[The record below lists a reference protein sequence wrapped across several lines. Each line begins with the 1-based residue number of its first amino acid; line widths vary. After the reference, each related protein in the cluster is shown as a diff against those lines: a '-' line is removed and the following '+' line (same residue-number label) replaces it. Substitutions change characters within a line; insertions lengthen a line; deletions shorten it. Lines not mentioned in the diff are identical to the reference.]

1 MVPWN
6 VIGTCMVRHEH
17 ASGDAVMEQTYLPA
31 DSLLYGAV
39 RRLVTLM
46 FNRLNVWF
54 RRQTVARKLTTTAL
68 ITSGVTLLAA
78 CTVFAAYDYLNLRSR
93 LVRDVTM
100 LADILGAN
108 STGALTFKDAAAA
121 TDTLRANVINEH
133 ITEARLFTAD
143 GALLA
148 TYVRPGISPRAASP
162 ETVRGAADA
171 ATAAFTDGRLRIVRP
186 IFLNREIVGRIEVES
201 DTSEV
206 WSRAARFVAVVAGTL
221 MGAFWIAFALS
232 RATSRLIF
240 APIGRLI
247 QVMRAVRDGGRY
259 DVRAEAGN
267 DDEIGELIDQFN
279 AMLSD
284 VEKRDHQLLQH
295 RDSLE
300 RAVDARTAELQTSNV
315 ALARARDQAM
325 EASQAKSEFLANMSH
340 EIRTPMNGVIGMT
353 ELVLDTELTAEQR
366 DGLTTVQSSA
376 HALLSI
382 INDILDFSKI
392 ESRKLELERAPFSP
406 RDAIAHALKPLAL
419 RAEQK
424 GLEFICEIDPQV
436 PAGIAGDAVRF
447 QQVLTNLVGNAIK
460 FTAHGHVLVAV
471 REQSRARDVSTLH
484 VSVSDTGIGIPVEQ
498 QGAIFEAF
506 RQADGSTT
514 RRFGGTG
521 LGLTI
526 SSTLVQLMGGRLW
539 VESQAGAGSTFH
551 FTVVVDVAAVA
562 PSAPPDARL
571 PHLRVLIVDDTAVN
585 RRVLTEQVEHLG
597 MTAATAASGPEAIEA
612 LIAAAATSH
621 PIELV
626 LLDANMPDMSGFEVA
641 AAIGQR
647 PELTGP
653 TIMMLSS
660 AGGLGDYDRCAELG
674 ISVYLTKPVYAAD
687 LQTAIGRALGRKPP
701 MTAQPPA
708 AAARAFRL
716 GEGDRPV
723 SILLVEDNVVNQR
736 VASGLL
742 TRRGHHVSLA
752 QDGREALARLERETF
767 DVVLMDLQM
776 PVMGGIDATLAL
788 RRRELGTGRHVRV
801 VAMTAHAMS
810 ADRDRC
816 LAAGMDGY
824 ISKPIDP
831 SVLFAVVEQ
840 GDAEAMPVLA
850 GSTTIFDP
858 ETLRQRIVADD
869 ALVVELVELFLEDLP
884 ARLGAIHQAI
894 LEQHAQGLYAAA
906 HALKGAATTLSTDA
920 HAHVAG
926 ELEQLGAAGDVIA
939 ATAVSDRLSVVAD
952 DTIEVLRAFVALA
965 GQPASTAVKR

>member
-1 MVPWN
+1 
-6 VIGTCMVRHEH
+6 
-17 ASGDAVMEQTYLPA
+17 MEPTDRPA
-31 DSLLYGAV
+31 DSLLQGASWC
-39 RRLVTLM
+39 LVTTPM

-68 ITSGVTLLAA
+68 MTSGVTLVAA

-108 STGALTFKDAAAA
+108 SIGALTFKDAAAA
-121 TDTLRANVINEH
+121 TDTLRANAINEH

-143 GALLA
+143 GVLLG
-148 TYVRPGISPRAASP
+148 TYTRPGISPRPASP
-162 ETVRGAADA
+162 ATARGAADA
-171 ATAAFTDGRLRIVRP
+171 ATAVFADGRLRVVRP
-186 IFLNREIVGRIEVES
+186 LFLNREMVGSIEVES
-201 DTSEV
+201 DTTEV
-206 WSRAARFVAVVAGTL
+206 WSRAARFVALVAGTL
-221 MGAFWIAFALS
+221 LGAFWIALASS

-247 QVMRAVRDGGRY
+247 QVMRVVRDGGRY

-267 DDEIGELIDQFN
+267 EDEIGELVDQFN

-284 VEKRDHQLLQH
+284 VEKRDQQLLQH

-300 RAVDARTAELQTSNV
+300 RAVDARTAELKTSNV
-315 ALARARDQAM
+315 ALAKARDQAM

-392 ESRKLELERAPFSP
+392 ESRKLELERVPFAP
-406 RDAIAHALKPLAL
+406 RDAIAHALRPLAL

-471 REQSRARDVSTLH
+471 REQSRVQSVSTLH
-484 VSVSDTGIGIPVEQ
+484 ISVSDTGIGIPVEQ

-539 VESQAGAGSTFH
+539 VESVAGGGSTFH
-551 FTVVVDVAAVA
+551 FTVVVDVAAMA

-597 MTAATAASGPEAIEA
+597 MTAVTAASGPEAIEA
-612 LIAAAATSH
+612 LSAAATTTS

-647 PELTGP
+647 PELTGA
-653 TIMMLSS
+653 TVMMLSS
-660 AGGLGDYDRCAELG
+660 ASGLGDYARCAELG
-674 ISVYLTKPVYAAD
+674 VSVYLTKPVYAAD
-687 LQTAIGRALGRKPP
+687 LQTAIGRALGRKPS
-701 MTAQPPA
+701 MTAQPPT
-708 AAARAFRL
+708 AAARAFGL

-723 SILLVEDNVVNQR
+723 RILIVEDNVVNQR
-736 VASGLL
+736 VAAGLL

-752 QDGREALARLERETF
+752 QDGREALARLEHDTF
-767 DVVLMDLQM
+767 DLVLMDLQM
-776 PVMGGIDATLAL
+776 PVMGGIDATIEL
-788 RRRELGTGRHVRV
+788 RRRELGTGRRVRV

-816 LAAGMDGY
+816 LAAGMDDY
-824 ISKPIDP
+824 VSKPIDP

-840 GDAEAMPVLA
+840 GDTKATPVLA
-850 GSTTIFDP
+850 GSTSIFDA
-858 ETLRQRIVADD
+858 EALRQRIFSDE
-869 ALVVELVELFLEDLP
+869 ALMVELVELFLEDLP
-884 ARLGAIHQAI
+884 ARLGAIHKAVI
-894 LEQHAQGLYAAA
+894 EQHAQALHAAA
-906 HALKGAATTLSTDA
+906 HDLKGAARTLSTDA
-920 HAHVAG
+920 LAHAAA
-926 ELEQLGAAGDVIA
+926 ELEQLGASGDVTA
-939 ATAVSDRLSVVAD
+939 ATAASDRLSVIAHG
-952 DTIEVLRAFVALA
+952 TIEVLRHFVTSANQIA
-965 GQPASTAVKR
+965 RSASKP

>member
-1 MVPWN
+1 
-6 VIGTCMVRHEH
+6 
-17 ASGDAVMEQTYLPA
+17 
-31 DSLLYGAV
+31 
-39 RRLVTLM
+39 M

-68 ITSGVTLLAA
+68 ITSGVTLVAA

-143 GALLA
+143 GALLG
-148 TYVRPGISPRAASP
+148 TYVRPGISPRPASP
-162 ETVRGAADA
+162 ETARGAADA
-171 ATAAFTDGRLRIVRP
+171 ATAVFTDGRLRVVRP
-186 IFLNREIVGRIEVES
+186 IFLNREMVGRIEVES
-201 DTSEV
+201 DTSEI

-221 MGAFWIAFALS
+221 VGAFWIALALS
-232 RATSRLIF
+232 RANARLIF

-247 QVMRAVRDGGRY
+247 QVMRAVRVGGRY

-267 DDEIGELIDQFN
+267 DDEIGELIEQFN

-300 RAVDARTAELQTSNV
+300 RAVDTRTAELQASNV

-471 REQSRARDVSTLH
+471 REQSRARDVATLH

-526 SSTLVQLMGGRLW
+526 SATLVQLMGGRLW
-539 VESQAGAGSTFH
+539 VESQVGAGSTFH

-562 PSAPPDARL
+562 PAAPSDARL
-571 PHLRVLIVDDTAVN
+571 PHLRVLIVDDTPIN

-612 LIAAAATSH
+612 LAAAAATPH

-660 AGGLGDYDRCAELG
+660 AGGIGDHARCVELG

-687 LQTAIGRALGRKPP
+687 LQTAIGRALGRKPS

-708 AAARAFRL
+708 GARAFGL
-716 GEGDRPV
+716 GEGVRPV

-742 TRRGHHVSLA
+742 ARRGHHVSLA

-776 PVMGGIDATLAL
+776 PVMGGIEATIAL

-831 SVLFAVVEQ
+831 RALFAAVEQ
-840 GDAEAMPVLA
+840 GGTEPMAVLA
-850 GSTTIFDP
+850 GSTTTFDE
-858 ETLRQRIVADD
+858 ETLRQRIFGDD
-869 ALVVELVELFLEDLP
+869 ALMVELVELFLEDLP
-884 ARLGAIHQAI
+884 ARLAAIRQAI
-894 LEQHAQGLYAAA
+894 LEHHAQALYAAA

-920 HAHVAG
+920 LANVAG
-926 ELEQLGAAGDVIA
+926 ELEQLGASGDMTA
-939 ATAVSDRLSVVAD
+939 ATAASDRLSDVAHG
-952 DTIEVLRAFVALA
+952 TIEVLRNFVTLA
-965 GQPASTAVKR
+965 TQSASGAPKA

>member
-1 MVPWN
+1 
-6 VIGTCMVRHEH
+6 
-17 ASGDAVMEQTYLPA
+17 
-31 DSLLYGAV
+31 
-39 RRLVTLM
+39 M

-78 CTVFAAYDYLNLRSR
+78 CTVFATYDYLNLRSR

-100 LADILGAN
+100 LADILGSN

-143 GALLA
+143 GALLG
-148 TYVRPGISPRAASP
+148 TYVRPGISPRQASP
-162 ETVRGAADA
+162 ATARGAADA
-171 ATAAFTDGRLRIVRP
+171 ATAVFADGRLRVVRP
-186 IFLNREIVGRIEVES
+186 IFLNREMVGSIEVES

-221 MGAFWIAFALS
+221 LGAFWIALASS

-247 QVMRAVRDGGRY
+247 QVMRVVRDGGRY
-259 DVRAEAGN
+259 DVRAQAGN
-267 DDEIGELIDQFN
+267 EDEIGELVDQFN

-284 VEKRDHQLLQH
+284 VEKRDQQLLQH

-376 HALLSI
+376 QALLSI

-392 ESRKLELERAPFSP
+392 ESRKLELERVPFSP
-406 RDAIAHALKPLAL
+406 RAAIAHALKPLAL

-471 REQSRARDVSTLH
+471 REQSRAQSVSTLH

-526 SSTLVQLMGGRLW
+526 SSTLVELMGGRLW

-551 FTVVVDVAAVA
+551 FTVVVDVAAMA

-571 PHLRVLIVDDTAVN
+571 RNLRVLIVDDTAIN

-597 MTAATAASGPEAIEA
+597 MTAVTAASGPEAIEA
-612 LIAAAATSH
+612 VIAAAATPR

-647 PELTGP
+647 PELTGH

-660 AGGLGDYDRCAELG
+660 AGGLGDYARCAELG

-687 LQTAIGRALGRKPP
+687 LQTAIGRALGRKPS

-708 AAARAFRL
+708 AARPFGL
-716 GEGDRPV
+716 GEGGRPV

-776 PVMGGIDATLAL
+776 PVMGGIDATIAL
-788 RRRELGTGRHVRV
+788 RRRELGTGRHLRV

-850 GSTTIFDP
+850 GSTTIFDQ
-858 ETLRQRIVADD
+858 ETLRERIFGDD
-869 ALVVELVELFLEDLP
+869 ALMVELVELFVDDLP
-884 ARLGAIHQAI
+884 ARIGAIRQAI
-894 LEQHAQGLYAAA
+894 LEQHAQALYAAA
-906 HALKGAATTLSTDA
+906 HDLKGTATTLSTDA
-920 HAHVAG
+920 LAHVAG
-926 ELEQLGAAGDVIA
+926 ELEQLGASGDVTA
-939 ATAVSDRLSVVAD
+939 ATAASDRLSDVAHG
-952 DTIEVLRAFVALA
+952 TIEVLRNFVTLA
-965 GQPASTAVKR
+965 RQPASTAAKR